1 MKKLELWQS
10 IINEWKSSGLT
21 KQAFLK
27 QKNIS
32 QSTFYY
38 WVKKTT
44 AKNIDSNKETD
55 SFIPIPRPKPSNTPS
70 TNTAEISLG
79 RARVQLSVGDA
90 ASLLTSLHQAGVLHD

>member
-21 KQAFLK
+21 KQAFLN

-44 AKNIDSNKETD
+44 SKNIDGNKGTV
-55 SFIPIPRPKPSNTPS
+55 S
-70 TNTAEISLG
+70 A
-79 RARVQLSVGDA
+79 
-90 ASLLTSLHQAGVLHD
+90 